1 MTDTHIDREALS
13 VLREVMEEGYPELL
27 DTFLADSESRL
38 AELQNT
44 ADAKAL
50 SEVAHSFK
58 GSASNMGAVR
68 LAALCQ
74 ELESEAKNKIP
85 SDIARLVADISREFA
100 DVRPIYEDERQHALT
115 H

>member
-1 MTDTHIDREALS
+1 MADTHIDREALS
-13 VLREVMEEGYPELL
+13 VLREVMEDGYPELL

-38 AELQNT
+38 DELRNT

-74 ELESEAKNKIP
+74 ELESDAKDKSP
-85 SDIARLVADISREFA
+85 EDITRLVAAIRGEFD
-100 DVRPIYEDERQHALT
+100 DVRPVYEDERQHALT

>member
-1 MTDTHIDREALS
+1 VTDTHIDREALS

>member
-1 MTDTHIDREALS
+1 MTDKHVDREALS
-13 VLREVMEEGYPELL
+13 LLREVMEDGYPELL

-38 AELQNT
+38 HELQKT
-44 ADAKAL
+44 ADAKVL

-68 LAALCQ
+68 LAALCH
-74 ELESEAKNKIP
+74 ELEAESKDKSPSE
-85 SDIARLVADISREFA
+85 IARLVADISSEFCE
-100 DVRPIYEDERQHALT
+100 VRPVYEDERQHALT

>member
-1 MTDTHIDREALS
+1 MTDQHVDREVLDA
-13 VLREVMEEGYPELL
+13 LREVMEDSYPDLL
-27 DTFLADSESRL
+27 DTFLTDSESRL
-38 AELQNT
+38 HQLQKT
-44 ADAKAL
+44 ADAKVLA
-50 SEVAHSFK
+50 EVAHSFK

-74 ELESEAKNKIP
+74 ELESEAKNKSP
-85 SDIARLVADISREFA
+85 SDIARLVADISGEFA

>member
-50 SEVAHSFK
+50 TEVAHSFK

>member
-1 MTDTHIDREALS
+1 MTDKHIDRETLS

-27 DTFLADSESRL
+27 DTFLTDSESRL
-38 AELQNT
+38 GELQKT
-44 ADAKAL
+44 SDAKVL

-74 ELESEAKNKIP
+74 ELESDAKDKSTAEIVK
-85 SDIARLVADISREFA
+85 LVAEISGEFA
-100 DVRPIYEDERQHALT
+100 EVRPVYESEKHPAHT

>member
-1 MTDTHIDREALS
+1 MTDTHIDRDALN

-27 DTFLADSESRL
+27 DTFLTDSESRL
-38 AELQNT
+38 AELRKT

-74 ELESEAKNKIP
+74 ELESNAKDKSPAEIVE
-85 SDIARLVADISREFA
+85 LVAEISGEFA
-100 DVRPIYEDERQHALT
+100 EVRPVYEREKHPAHT